1 MKKEIHVVGAIIVE
15 NGKVLCCQR
24 GPERALANLWEFPG
38 GKIENGETKV
48 QALERELQEELKIEV
63 TIVKEEYA
71 FCRYEYDFGFV
82 NLTTFICYLESGEPQ
97 LTEHLQIKWLTPN
110 ELNQLE
116 WAPADIPTVE
126 KLVEKGVSSSPRA
139 SLLINAF
146 CNANSK
152 LSILFSSHTFF
163 Y

>member
-1 MKKEIHVVGAIIVE
+1 MEK
-15 NGKVLCCQR
+15 GKILCCQR

-38 GKIENGETKV
+38 GKIENGETEV
-48 QALERELQEELKIEV
+48 QALERELQEEIKNRSNDRQGRV
-63 TIVKEEYA
+63 C

-126 KLVEKGVSSSPRA
+126 KLVEKGVGTEQ
-139 SLLINAF
+139 NG
-146 CNANSK
+146 
-152 LSILFSSHTFF
+152 
-163 Y
+163 

>member
-1 MKKEIHVVGAIIVE
+1 MKKEIRVVGAIIVE

-38 GKIENGETKV
+38 GKIENGETEV

-126 KLVEKGVSSSPRA
+126 ELVEKGVGTEQ
-139 SLLINAF
+139 NG
-146 CNANSK
+146 
-152 LSILFSSHTFF
+152 
-163 Y
+163 